1 MFWRITI
8 IVFLG
13 LLDLTLLGKMLWS
26 DTGLLEYMQLKSQ
39 LAELRGEIVEL
50 DAENRALSREIRLL
64 QTDRQ
69 YAEKMVRQQLHYLR
83 DNEIVY
89 IFASSSGKNAGAKA
103 NVGKN

>member
-8 IVFLG
+8 IVILG
-13 LLDLTLLGKMLWS
+13 LLDIALLGRMLLS
-26 DTGLLEYMQLKSQ
+26 DTGLLEYMQLKNQ
-39 LAELRGEIVEL
+39 LAGLREEIVQL

-64 QTDRQ
+64 QTDSQ
-69 YAEKMVRQQLHYLR
+69 YAEKMVRQHLHYLR

-89 IFASSSGKNAGAKA
+89 IFASSSRKNAGAKA